1 MNGLRMEKLEV
12 EQGLRK
18 MMEDQKGPSPMFVMK
33 IQRAVAIN
41 AADEG

>member
-18 MMEDQKGPSPMFVMK
+18 MMEDQKGV
-33 IQRAVAIN
+33 N
-41 AADEG
+41 E